1 MNCKKCFTGFSSAI
15 TYRASKANDEPDP
28 DTISSGETLSQNSP
42 VFEIYEKISP
52 DKVYKNYNS
61 YGKIKEL
68 NKYLAAQLKEKET
81 KPTNMIKSNYPSKLL
96 TDNSFNST
104 NSSILTSNTT
114 TQVAQESNSSNSIS
128 KGLPKASQA
137 SADDEDDNFNK
148 EFLNDTGIGEGDD
161 QVYVL
166 NPKLKNNTNNSN
178 GVSLEATMAN
188 PKSTSDFIAEINS
201 GLKFNQ
207 SSSSDNIKIKNY
219 NYTFIKKGSS
229 KNNDSSTA
237 TNKAKTVNEDS
248 KIDRIKALLK
258 ITYKPLNDQIYSNK
272 IDDKENEKND
282 RKNNKK
288 IKSIKSIQPQKQW
301 IIRILK
307 NNNSNN
313 VSNSHLSKVS
323 TIGFDS
329 RWASNKQHQLDV
341 ANFTSSGSG
350 AETDYDGDYNND
362 EEDSEIIT
370 PSNLNPNM
378 EKSDLV
384 IFQENAKELGHELDI
399 DKNMIF
405 PESNFLSEV
414 YKNGLNFRKKAYKKR
429 DKKHRHIKIYPIK
442 SQNYANQ
449 SEGLPEEH
457 PVNNIQELRLKKKNV
472 KKKKEAHDPE
482 FNLLNLEIENQSNQ
496 KRKKFQ
502 ENVGNIVHNKLF
514 NDTLFEVAGK
524 KANQKH
530 KKHRKPE
537 GLVFITNAKPKDL
550 NDYDDNDKN
559 NVFTYDEAYLKSH
572 DMRRRNV
579 DALMMHRRGE
589 IELRRS
595 LNKKRNSPSAD
606 WLRKYWGGESEENGG
621 DISLILKKRSE
632 IMQDEIEVPSGIGSN
647 LGYEDKFINTTLV
660 TEQILSD
667 MNLGESAVEQNAVKE
682 FGLQDPSLAAKDME
696 SVLKTDELKAKE
708 HIARPRHR
716 HNLKKSQKD
725 ILVRGKRDTVLDQLK
740 EPTSLEKSTAILP
753 FNTNRYTSSHDI
765 KKSFSSHILK
775 QNNHVISSVKRHFSK
790 GKSKIDNKTQ
800 KLNQQLQNQIKN
812 TKKKIRTKR
821 SDHNLQTTPNK
832 KIVLSKKAMKGL
844 SNSSSVLG
852 DKRLN
857 IPFEEPQKTDFNN
870 IGITDLYNMD
880 KMSHLRSAPFFGNQ
894 YDIWN
899 PEEVNTIS
907 KLFTNHPSD
916 GEIPDI
922 INNKVTST
930 SINGIISPVFYQS
943 PSLPTEPAKILA
955 ISSLPSSIPDYEKVS
970 SDELESYVKVLKD
983 EKKKEAQL
991 AQEGKVELNLEG
1003 KVDLNLELSKSIKEM
1018 LNMEVKPNLSKNK
1031 TTANLL
1037 VNNKDIE
1044 KISGK
1049 VQSTIEPIDST
1060 VATVENQ
1067 SNMLKNSKQTL
1078 QQEHSLNTNLNNFK
1092 NPFIDNLYSK
1102 ALSDSDEIK
1111 NLQEHTY
1118 QASTSSSQAKALNDQ
1133 ISEFAQTKAE
1143 KSFREMEMGRVQNE
1157 LQIRNQYATSF
1168 PMFSLFDKVLKKSNE
1183 EGASKKHTTTIDYV
1197 KNKPNKKTLSKHLNH
1212 SRHLPIQTKKKNLK
1226 KQNLKRQ
1233 NSSSHNFIRHF
1244 VHFKEPLSNHVSN
1257 GISLH
1262 KGENGVEDEPLSKR
1276 VDIKNAVLH
1285 NIKTFSPKYI
1295 QNLIVANE
1303 KKSAVGDIKRLAA
1316 SY

>member
-1 MNCKKCFTGFSSAI
+1 MKAFIFVVLLKVFFQVGAYNKE
-15 TYRASKANDEPDP
+15 ANDEPDP

-52 DKVYKNYNS
+52 NKVYKNYNS

-81 KPTNMIKSNYPSKLL
+81 KPTNMIKPNYPSKLL
-96 TDNSFNST
+96 TDNSYNST
-104 NSSILTSNTT
+104 NSSILTSNITT
-114 TQVAQESNSSNSIS
+114 KVAQESSNNSIS

-148 EFLNDTGIGEGDD
+148 EFLNDSGIGEGDD
-161 QVYVL
+161 QGYVL
-166 NPKLKNNTNNSN
+166 IPKVKNNTNNSN

-188 PKSTSDFIAEINS
+188 PKSTSDFIAKINS
-201 GLKFNQ
+201 GFKFNQ

-219 NYTFIKKGSS
+219 NNTFIKKGSS
-229 KNNDSSTA
+229 KNNDSGTA
-237 TNKAKTVNEDS
+237 TNKAKTVNEES

-258 ITYKPLNDQIYSNK
+258 ITYKPLNEQIYSNK
-272 IDDKENEKND
+272 DDKENENND
-282 RKNNKK
+282 KKNNKK
-288 IKSIKSIQPQKQW
+288 MKSIMSIQPQKQW
-301 IIRILK
+301 IIRVLK
-307 NNNSNN
+307 NNNSNTN

-323 TIGFDS
+323 TIAFGS
-329 RWASNKQHQLDV
+329 RWALNKQHQLDV

-370 PSNLNPNM
+370 TSNLNPNM

-384 IFQENAKELGHELDI
+384 IFQENAKELGHEVDI

-414 YKNGLNFRKKAYKKR
+414 YKNGHNFRKKGNKKR

-442 SQNYANQ
+442 SQTYANQ

-457 PVNNIQELRLKKKNV
+457 PVNNIQELRLKKKNM

-530 KKHRKPE
+530 RKHRKPE

-595 LNKKRNSPSAD
+595 LNKKGISPSAD

-647 LGYEDKFINTTLV
+647 LGYEDKFINTTLI

-682 FGLQDPSLAAKDME
+682 FGLQDPSLVAKEME
-696 SVLKTDELKAKE
+696 SVLKTDGLKAKE

-740 EPTSLEKSTAILP
+740 ESSNLENKFRKSTAILP
-753 FNTNRYTSSHDI
+753 FNINKYTSSNGI

-800 KLNQQLQNQIKN
+800 KLNQQLQNQSKNIKKN
-812 TKKKIRTKR
+812 IRTKR
-821 SDHNLQTTPNK
+821 SNHKLQIIPNK
-832 KIVLSKKAMKGL
+832 KIVLSKKTIKGL

-857 IPFEEPQKTDFNN
+857 IPFEETLKTDFNN

-894 YDIWN
+894 YDVWN
-899 PEEVNTIS
+899 PEEANTIS

-930 SINGIISPVFYQS
+930 PLNGITSPLFYQS
-943 PSLPTEPAKILA
+943 PSLPSEPAKILA
-955 ISSLPSSIPDYEKVS
+955 ISSLPSLIPDYEKIS

-1003 KVDLNLELSKSIKEM
+1003 KVDLNLELSKSIKDM
-1018 LNMEVKPNLSKNK
+1018 LNMEVKPSLSKNK

-1037 VNNKDIE
+1037 VNNKGIE
-1044 KISGK
+1044 KISDKG
-1049 VQSTIEPIDST
+1049 QSTIEPIDST

-1067 SNMLKNSKQTL
+1067 SNMLKNSKQAL
-1078 QQEHSLNTNLNNFK
+1078 QQEHLLNTNLNNFK

-1118 QASTSSSQAKALNDQ
+1118 QASTSPSQAKALNDQ

-1143 KSFREMEMGRVQNE
+1143 KNFREMEMGRVQNE

-1168 PMFSLFDKVLKKSNE
+1168 PMFSMFDKILKKSNE
-1183 EGASKKHTTTIDYV
+1183 EGASKKHTTINV
-1197 KNKPNKKTLSKHLNH
+1197 KDKPNKKTFSKHLNH
-1212 SRHLPIQTKKKNLK
+1212 SRHQPIKTKKKNFK
-1226 KQNLKRQ
+1226 KLRQ

-1244 VHFKEPLSNHVSN
+1244 VHYNEPLSNQVSN

-1276 VDIKNAVLH
+1276 VDIKNGALH
-1285 NIKTFSPKYI
+1285 NVETLSPMYI
-1295 QNLIVANE
+1295 QKIAANE
-1303 KKSAVGDIKRLAA
+1303 KKSAVILKA
-1316 SY
+1316 SHELN